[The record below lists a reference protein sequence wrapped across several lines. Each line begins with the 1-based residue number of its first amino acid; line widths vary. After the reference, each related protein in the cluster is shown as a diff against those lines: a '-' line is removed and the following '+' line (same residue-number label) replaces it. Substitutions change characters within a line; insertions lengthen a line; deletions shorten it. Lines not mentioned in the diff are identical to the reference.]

1 MTTAARTPEELDA
14 LLEDAFVLH
23 DRDACRAL
31 FADGAVLEH
40 GGRAAAR
47 GGEAITRAIAELW
60 ARDRTYVSAP
70 RRVLQ
75 ARDMALVVCDA
86 AVHVARR
93 EPDRTWRVAISLL
106 EPETSNRWREP

>member
-1 MTTAARTPEELDA
+1 MTRAARTPEELDA

-40 GGRAAAR
+40 AEGAAAR
-47 GGEAITRAIAELW
+47 GGDEIARAITELW
-60 ARDRTYVSAP
+60 ARERTYVSVP

-75 ARDMALVVCDA
+75 ARGTALVVSEA
-86 AVHVARR
+86 AIHVVRR
-93 EPDRTWRVAISLL
+93 ERDRTWRVAISLL
-106 EPETSNRWREP
+106 HLDPTNQEDR